1 MFNPGHSNILLG
13 ILLSPPRSGS
23 TMLIRILNSHSR
35 ICSPCEICLPY
46 VVYKSAKYQKS
57 IEKLR
62 KICEYYQAPFPKL
75 DIFLTWRVLAKKHLL
90 NLAQAI
96 CKHEGKSAL
105 VIKDPRH
112 AWYPERLELML
123 ASIAPKYIFLYRDV
137 RGAVYSHYRLGRAS
151 LDSAFTTW
159 SEGTA
164 KMLAFQATL
173 PSSRYIRVN
182 YEDIITDSQ
191 SVVKRIVEFLGFDF
205 EPSILNYGSFQHSD
219 DEMNLWSGENMVTS
233 AKIGLIDPMIATRW
247 KDDVQLL
254 QAYQDHANAQQ
265 LNRQLGFDH

>member
-1 MFNPGHSNILLG
+1 MFNPDHGNILLS
-13 ILLSPPRSGS
+13 ILLSTPRSGS
-23 TMLIRILNSHSR
+23 TMLTRILNSHSR

-46 VVYKSAKYQKS
+46 VVYKNEKYRTS
-57 IEKLR
+57 IKKLR
-62 KICEYYQAPFPKL
+62 KICEYYQVPFPKF
-75 DIFLTWRVLAKKHLL
+75 DRFLAWKILAKKHLID
-90 NLAQAI
+90 LAQAI
-96 CKHEGKSAL
+96 CKHEGKSTL
-105 VIKDPRH
+105 VIKDARH
-112 AWYPERLELML
+112 AWYPERLESML
-123 ASIAPKYIFLYRDV
+123 ASMAPKYIFLYRDA

-151 LDSAFTTW
+151 LDSAFNTW

-219 DEMNLWSGENMVTS
+219 DKIDLWSGEDMIIST
-233 AKIGLIDPMIATRW
+233 KKGFIDPMIATRW
-247 KDDVQLL
+247 QDDARLL
-254 QAYQDHANAQQ
+254 QAYQEHANARQ